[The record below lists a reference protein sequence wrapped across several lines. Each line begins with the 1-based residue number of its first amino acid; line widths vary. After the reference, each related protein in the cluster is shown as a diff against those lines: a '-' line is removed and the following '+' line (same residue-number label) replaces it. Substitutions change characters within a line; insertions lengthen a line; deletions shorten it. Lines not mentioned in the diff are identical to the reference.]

1 MARFLH
7 IADIHLGFDR
17 YNSPER
23 TKDFF
28 RALHSTLDRYAIQAG
43 VDFVLIAGD
52 LFEHRNIKPATL
64 NQAQVCL
71 QTLQKSNIPVFA
83 IEGNHDNRPYGT
95 NTSWLKYL
103 SEWGLLMLLEPQDP
117 RSGEPF
123 LIPWNPSTR
132 TGSYYD
138 LDCGVRVI
146 GSHWYGST
154 APRAIEQMAGAIQDL
169 PPGPPI
175 TVMMFHHG
183 LEGQIARYAGAL
195 RYTDLLPLRTAG
207 VDYLALGHIHRQYE
221 VEDWVFN
228 PGSLEANNV
237 EESVHRRGAYLVEVT
252 DQGLRAELQTDYFQR
267 PTIRLEVIAK
277 GTETVDDLYAQ
288 CHDVVAAAVAALPED
303 GVSPILELKLTGQ
316 VGFDRFDL
324 DTRRLEDDLREIS
337 GALFVLLKYDA
348 AAVAYQ
354 MPIADGQHRIAIE
367 QSIFTDMLAA
377 HRDYRGKAEALSLG
391 LTELKDRQLGGEDE
405 VGLYRFVGR
414 LLDLDLPEAP

>member
-28 RALHSTLDRYAIQAG
+28 YALQATLDKYAVQAE
-43 VDFVLIAGD
+43 VDFVVIAGD

-64 NQAQVCL
+64 NQAQICL
-71 QTLQKSNIPVFA
+71 QALQKANIPVFA

-95 NTSWLKYL
+95 TTSWLKYL

-117 RSGEPF
+117 KLGGDF
-123 LIPWNPSTR
+123 LVPWNPQTR

-146 GSHWYGST
+146 GSNWYGST
-154 APRAIEQMAGAIQDL
+154 APRAIEQMAAAIQDL
-169 PPGPPI
+169 PPGPDT
-175 TVMMFHHG
+175 TVLMFHHG

-195 RYTDLLPLRTAG
+195 RYTDLLPLRAAG

-221 VEDWVFN
+221 AEGWVFN

-252 DQGLRAELQTDYFQR
+252 DQGLRPELQTDYVQR
-267 PTIRLEVIAK
+267 PILRLEVSAK
-277 GTETVDDLYAQ
+277 GDETVDELRAQ
-288 CHDVVAAAVAALPED
+288 CHEAVVAGMKRLPE
-303 GVSPILELKLTGQ
+303 GALNPILELRITGQ
-316 VGFDRFDL
+316 VGFDRLEL
-324 DTRRLEDDLREIS
+324 DTRSLQEELRES
-337 GALFVLLKYDA
+337 SEALFVLLKYDA
-348 AAVAYQ
+348 EAVAYQ
-354 MPIADGQHRIAIE
+354 TPIVEGQNRLAIE
-367 QSIFTDMLAA
+367 QAIFMDMLAA
-377 HRDYRGKAEALSLG
+377 HRDYKSKAEPLALG
-391 LTELKDRQLGGEDE
+391 LTDLKDRQLGGADE
-405 VGLYRFVGR
+405 TDLYQFVGQ
-414 LLDLDLPEAP
+414 LLDLDR

>member
-28 RALHSTLDRYAIQAG
+28 YALQATLDKYAVQAE
-43 VDFVLIAGD
+43 VDFVVIAGD

-64 NQAQVCL
+64 NQAQICL
-71 QTLQKSNIPVFA
+71 QALQKANIPVFA

-95 NTSWLKYL
+95 TTSWLKYL

-117 RSGEPF
+117 KLGGDF
-123 LIPWNPSTR
+123 LVPWNPQTR

-146 GSHWYGST
+146 GSNWYGST
-154 APRAIEQMAGAIQDL
+154 APRAIEQMAAAIQDL
-169 PPGPPI
+169 PPGPDT
-175 TVMMFHHG
+175 TVLMFHHG

-195 RYTDLLPLRTAG
+195 RYTDLLPLRAAG

-221 VEDWVFN
+221 AEGWVFN

-252 DQGLRAELQTDYFQR
+252 DQGLRPELQTDYVQR
-267 PTIRLEVIAK
+267 PILRLEVSAK
-277 GTETVDDLYAQ
+277 GDETVDELRAQ
-288 CHDVVAAAVAALPED
+288 CHEAVVAGMKRLPE
-303 GVSPILELKLTGQ
+303 GALNPILELRITGQ
-316 VGFDRFDL
+316 VGFDRLEL
-324 DTRRLEDDLREIS
+324 DTRSLQEELRES
-337 GALFVLLKYDA
+337 SEALFMLLKYDA
-348 AAVAYQ
+348 EAVAYQ
-354 MPIADGQHRIAIE
+354 TPIVEGQNRLAIE
-367 QSIFTDMLAA
+367 QAIFMDMLAA
-377 HRDYRGKAEALSLG
+377 HRDYKSKAEPLALG
-391 LTELKDRQLGGEDE
+391 LTDLKDRQLGGADE
-405 VGLYRFVGR
+405 TDLYQFVGQ
-414 LLDLDLPEAP
+414 LLDLDR